1 LIPSELA
8 DFISDAKRSLSQV
21 LHRIGGILYSAAD
34 TLSQG
39 DIYVLGLNPGGDGGP
54 TIAQDLDA
62 LATKTDNC
70 YLDESWENK
79 IKRYN
84 PGQAPLQLRLN
95 WLINAL
101 GYDLRRVC
109 ASNIIFMKS
118 RDARGL
124 HYPGDADLCWPV
136 HERILRVVR
145 PKVILTFGNSF
156 SLSPYAY
163 LLQRLAAS
171 DHAMSSGHGSWKCRG
186 FETKMDNRRLFV
198 VGIPHLSR
206 YSPIGRQAV
215 VDWLKKGIES

>member
-1 LIPSELA
+1 LTPSELA

-21 LHRIGGILYSAAD
+21 LHRLGGVLYSAAD

-39 DIYVLGLNPGGDGGP
+39 DIYVLGLNPGGDDGP

-62 LATKTDNC
+62 LTTKKDNC
-70 YLDESWENK
+70 YLDESWGTKNR
-79 IKRYN
+79 RY
-84 PGQAPLQLRLN
+84 PAGQHPLQQRLK
-95 WLINAL
+95 WLIDAL

-109 ASNIIFMKS
+109 ASNLIFIKS
-118 RDARGL
+118 RDAGGV

-145 PKVILTFGNSF
+145 PKVILTFGK
-156 SLSPYAY
+156 SPYAY

-186 FETKMDNRRLFV
+186 FETKMTNRRLFV
-198 VGIPHLSR
+198 AGIPHLSW
-206 YSPIGRQAV
+206 YSPIDKQAV